1 MDGEG
6 WSGVVMDC
14 GNDSTYK
21 IVIYVMIL
29 EYVHISYQNFACL
42 MTCLGISLRGCNSDA
57 SACVGKTH
65 ICGMMSQYNMSAIL
79 KSVDVLPSSWIVVEL
94 YS

>member
-42 MTCLGISLRGCNSDA
+42 MTCLGISLRGCN
-57 SACVGKTH
+57 CLCGKNP
-65 ICGMMSQYNMSAIL
+65 YL
-79 KSVDVLPSSWIVVEL
+79 WYDVTI
-94 YS
+94 

>member
-29 EYVHISYQNFACL
+29 EYFHISYQSLACL
-42 MTCLGISLRGCNSDA
+42 MTCLSAYVDATLMQVLVWGKPIS
-57 SACVGKTH
+57 
-65 ICGMMSQYNMSAIL
+65 
-79 KSVDVLPSSWIVVEL
+79 VV
-94 YS
+94 